1 MNKKKFATLLVGAAL
16 FMNGMYLQ
24 QAYGKDYISPE
35 KKLLCETTYDLA
47 YNTMIVR
54 QMDIPKEDMVTQIK
68 ELVTMPQAITEALE
82 IVDGA
87 FEVKIV
93 ESESVETVAIGYG
106 QFKEEECIKK
116 NSGTAL

>member
-1 MNKKKFATLLVGAAL
+1 MNKKLVALVGASIFAL
-16 FMNGMYLQ
+16 GLSMQ

-35 KKLLCETTYDLA
+35 NKLLCDTTYDLA

-54 QMDIPKEDMVTQIK
+54 QMDVTKEEMVAQIK
-68 ELVTMPQAITEALE
+68 EILDMPEAVKSALE

-93 ESESVETVAIGYG
+93 ESDSVEMIAIGYG
-106 QFKEEECIKK
+106 RFKEEECIKK
-116 NSGTAL
+116 NSGVAL